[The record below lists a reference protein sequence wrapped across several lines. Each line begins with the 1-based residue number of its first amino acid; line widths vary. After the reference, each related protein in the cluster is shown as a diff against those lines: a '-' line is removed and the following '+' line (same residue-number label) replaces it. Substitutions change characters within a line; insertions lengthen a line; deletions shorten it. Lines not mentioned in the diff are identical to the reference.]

1 MNLYLS
7 SGNKIADSTY
17 TALDGRPVF
26 QVKTPWSMF
35 GKKTVI
41 TQGSDI
47 VARIR
52 WKRGASTVLE
62 VGRRE
67 ITAKKYFHK
76 GWSGGQTFVAPD
88 GNEYKWI
95 IKKNQPELVRSGMIS
110 NTPIAKFHRKHSGL
124 FTKKRKAYLEVFPAG
139 EHIVDA
145 ILVTFIYIE
154 TARRVSR
161 KERSSDIDIDLDGG
175 NGGGGDSGGGDG
187 GGWGGGDGGGGGGG
201 GDGGGGGGG
210 GGDGGGGGG
219 GC

>member
-1 MNLYLS
+1 M
-7 SGNKIADSTY
+7 
-17 TALDGRPVF
+17 
-26 QVKTPWSMF
+26 
-35 GKKTVI
+35 
-41 TQGSDI
+41 
-47 VARIR
+47 
-52 WKRGASTVLE
+52 
-62 VGRRE
+62 
-67 ITAKKYFHK
+67 
-76 GWSGGQTFVAPD
+76 APD

-95 IKKNQPELVRSGMIS
+95 IKKNQPEVRDFRIYTFRMQCSWPSQLVRSGMIS

>member
-7 SGNKIADSTY
+7 SGNKIADSIY
-17 TALDGRPVF
+17 TTSDGRPVF

-41 TQGSDI
+41 TQGSDT

-52 WKRGASTVLE
+52 WKKGGSTVLE

-67 ITAKKYFHK
+67 VKAKKYFHK

-95 IKKNQPELVRSGMIS
+95 IKKSKPELVRSGMLG
-110 NTPIAKFHRKHSGL
+110 NTPVAKFHRKHSRL

-154 TARRVSR
+154 TARRGSR
-161 KERSSDIDIDLDGG
+161 KKDSDEIDIDLDGG
-175 NGGGGDSGGGDG
+175 DG
-187 GGWGGGDGGGGGGG
+187 GSGDGGGGEEMVGAGAVEMAVG
-201 GDGGGGGGG
+201 VVAEANGLANSLRVTRNE
-210 GGDGGGGGG
+210 
-219 GC
+219 